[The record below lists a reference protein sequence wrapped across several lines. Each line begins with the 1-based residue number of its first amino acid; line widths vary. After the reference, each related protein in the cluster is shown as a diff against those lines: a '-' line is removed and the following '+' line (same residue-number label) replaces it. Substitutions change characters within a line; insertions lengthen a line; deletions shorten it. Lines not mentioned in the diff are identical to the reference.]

1 MSAIT
6 APCALILAAGQ
17 GRRFQDA
24 AGQGSDK
31 LLAQCSGL
39 DGIERSVIEQVMRNL
54 GDTLE
59 RRVLVTRAHK
69 TQVIQLGEAYGCEV
83 VLLDSAGMGDSLR
96 TGVEASLDAD
106 GWLVC
111 LGDMP
116 FVTPGTFAR
125 VRQCMAPERI
135 CVAHGAQ
142 GHGHPVGFGRTFRE
156 QLLSLQGDQGARR
169 LFAEAHT
176 QRVAC
181 ADPGIYRDVDRP
193 GDLVG

>member
-17 GRRFQDA
+17 GRRFQEA
-24 AGQGSDK
+24 AGQGADK
-31 LLAQCSGL
+31 LLAPCSGL
-39 DGIERSVIEQVMRNL
+39 DGIERSVVEQVLHNL
-54 GDTLE
+54 GDTVE

-69 TQVIQLGEAYGCEV
+69 KQVIQLAEVYGCEV

-116 FVTPGTFAR
+116 FVSPGAFAR

-135 CVAHGAQ
+135 SIAHGAR

-169 LFAEAHT
+169 LFAEAHMHL
-176 QRVAC
+176 VVC
-181 ADPGIYRDVDRP
+181 DDPGIYRDVDRP
-193 GDLVG
+193 DDLVG